1 MEQLPGT
8 SPVQKIHE
16 TTIPAGQED
25 SLDNQKSG
33 WRPCFLRGSELP
45 EMPGRQ
51 RIQCTTFMHPQRYE
65 YSHLEQALRVGVINI
80 QQLADSS
87 QIASISIA
95 WNGLAVGEKNL
106 TNLSAVM
113 NSAISFGLLKCVTTS
128 LKEASQPNDTLKP
141 VR

>member
-1 MEQLPGT
+1 
-8 SPVQKIHE
+8 
-16 TTIPAGQED
+16 
-25 SLDNQKSG
+25 
-33 WRPCFLRGSELP
+33 
-45 EMPGRQ
+45 
-51 RIQCTTFMHPQRYE
+51 MHPQRYE